1 MFLGGIDGFLQLCRS
16 LREYDEFKYQYP
28 GSKCDY
34 TQIENDI
41 EMCVSKR
48 SWQGTLCFDI
58 KNFSGEQASIAQN
71 GCGELLKIKNLI
83 LASAK
88 K

>member
-1 MFLGGIDGFLQLCRS
+1 METNVFGGIDGFLQLCRS
-16 LREYDEFKYQYP
+16 LRDYDELKYQYP

-48 SWQGTLCFDI
+48 KFNT
-58 KNFSGEQASIAQN
+58 KNRKFNTGVGQEVKRYDS
-71 GCGELLKIKNLI
+71 
-83 LASAK
+83 
-88 K
+88 